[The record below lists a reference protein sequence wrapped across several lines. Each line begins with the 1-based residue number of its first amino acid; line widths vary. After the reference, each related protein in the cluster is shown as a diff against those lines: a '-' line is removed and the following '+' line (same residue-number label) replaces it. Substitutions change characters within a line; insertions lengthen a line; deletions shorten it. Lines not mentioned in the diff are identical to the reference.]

1 MHLGISKWQVFGGS
15 WGSALALAY
24 AETHP
29 GRVTERVLRGIWFV
43 VIDLKTKAFKPE
55 YAGKMNFYLS
65 AVDVSLRH
73 PQDAPNIG
81 IILCKNRNRFVA
93 EYALKDINKPMGV
106 AEWQTRLV
114 QSLPEDL
121 KGSLPTIEEL
131 EAGLSTPEVEG

>member
-15 WGSALALAY
+15 WGPALALAY

-65 AVDVSLRH
+65 AVDGSLRH

>member
-1 MHLGISKWQVFGGS
+1 MHLGSSKWQVFGGS

-65 AVDVSLRH
+65 AVDGSLRH